1 MADDGRMAFARL
13 FSQRR
18 ETLDMSVVDIAVQ
31 TGRPIEVVVGWDQGT
46 VVPDIDDLTKVS
58 EVLKLP
64 QPLLEEALRR
74 VTDHG
79 GDSALDPQ
87 SPQESDNE
95 TDPQTDGEP
104 ATASRG
110 TLIPAS
116 LASAT
121 FTDRL
126 SQIPQHDV
134 ALRYQLAGVTE
145 QKTPHGAGTHCLPV
159 LSGVPRPA
167 DRLPPADRVHG
178 RGGCRT
184 SHDPS
189 LVPLRP
195 RVGNNRS
202 LGCVN
207 RSLVAGFH
215 VPHQIPAIIRHTRER
230 RWSDLLDSSYR
241 TLEVAER

>member
-95 TDPQTDGEP
+95 TDPQTAGEP
-104 ATASRG
+104 AAASRG

-126 SQIPQHDV
+126 SQIPQQMWRSVTSWPESLSRRRRMERVPTAYRSYLEYRDQLI
-134 ALRYQLAGVTE
+134 AYRLRIVYTAAGV
-145 QKTPHGAGTHCLPV
+145 AVLAMILRWS
-159 LSGVPRPA
+159 LSG
-167 DRLPPADRVHG
+167 
-178 RGGCRT
+178 
-184 SHDPS
+184 
-189 LVPLRP
+189 
-195 RVGNNRS
+195 
-202 LGCVN
+202 LG
-207 RSLVAGFH
+207 S
-215 VPHQIPAIIRHTRER
+215 AIT
-230 RWSDLLDSSYR
+230 DLWDAL
-241 TLEVAER
+241 TGAL